1 MQRASVALH
10 LKKEN
15 WSDEQLE
22 RKTGFGRTITGMLKP
37 FFLTPEEGAKT
48 AIFLASDES
57 VRNITGEYFYNC
69 KVTRSSRRSRNPHL
83 ARKLF
88 HLSIKMTDL
97 KKTRHK
103 E

>member
-37 FFLTPEEGAKT
+37 FFLTPEEGART

-88 HLSIKMTDL
+88 HLSMKMIGL
-97 KKTRHK
+97 NK
-103 E
+103 ENKV

>member
-1 MQRASVALH
+1 MMQRASVALH

-37 FFLTPEEGAKT
+37 FFLTPEERAKT

-57 VRNITGEYFYNC
+57 VRNITGEYFYKC
-69 KVTRSSRRSRNPHL
+69 KVASSSRRSKDPCL

-88 HLSIKMTDL
+88 LLSMKMTGIN
-97 KKTRHK
+97 KTRT
-103 E
+103 